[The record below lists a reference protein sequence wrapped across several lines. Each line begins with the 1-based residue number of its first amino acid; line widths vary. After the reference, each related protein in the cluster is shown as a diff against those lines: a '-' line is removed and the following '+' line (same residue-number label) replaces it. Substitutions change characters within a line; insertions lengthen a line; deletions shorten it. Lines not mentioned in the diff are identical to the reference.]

1 MQGGPGW
8 PGSSSRQRADEAV
21 LVGACCMARDA
32 RPAAPAQSLG
42 SLRCC
47 PALGCLFPSLA
58 HLSELRF
65 GRVPSLGLVLQ
76 VGHVGLARGTEQP
89 RVPVLRCPSPR
100 RSQPQTPAA
109 LLRPFVLP
117 GLELARGSG
126 PSCWVLGCDSPS
138 CSRFPPSF
146 KDAHH
151 SPPLS
156 RLLPSPVRGPRAV
169 ARGLCSAP
177 SPAWPPARTNKPQGS
192 SSAEQETR
200 ELSGLVATS
209 DLSGARLQFRFA
221 ISPSHLCRW
230 PWPAARSHG
239 HGEQA
244 WMAAG
249 IDVAKVGDFCSKP
262 APAPSLAAFR
272 ELKEQNAG
280 CRQRGSCSLRAGAAG
295 GAGGPFPSQPRC
307 PASPWQGGRASRAAQ
322 KAPPVPSLLN

>member
-21 LVGACCMARDA
+21 LVGACCTARDA

-42 SLRCC
+42 SLRSC

-89 RVPVLRCPSPR
+89 HVPVLRCPSPR

-146 KDAHH
+146 KDAHSALPCRASFPAPLEVPAQWH
-151 SPPLS
+151 GGFAPLLPLPGRQPGQTNLRAAAPRSRKPGSCLAWWLLQISPEHGCSSGLPFPLPTS
-156 RLLPSPVRGPRAV
+156 AAGRGRLPAAMGTGSKRGWLQESMWRKLEVFAQNLLQLLPSLLSESSKSRMLDA
-169 ARGLCSAP
+169 
-177 SPAWPPARTNKPQGS
+177 GS
-192 SSAEQETR
+192 GE
-200 ELSGLVATS
+200 
-209 DLSGARLQFRFA
+209 
-221 ISPSHLCRW
+221 
-230 PWPAARSHG
+230 AA
-239 HGEQA
+239 
-244 WMAAG
+244 
-249 IDVAKVGDFCSKP
+249 
-262 APAPSLAAFR
+262 L
-272 ELKEQNAG
+272 
-280 CRQRGSCSLRAGAAG
+280 
-295 GAGGPFPSQPRC
+295 
-307 PASPWQGGRASRAAQ
+307 
-322 KAPPVPSLLN
+322 